1 MSWRSDR
8 VGAAL
13 AGTNPT
19 VLAELDAAFAVIGDV
34 QWLPGY
40 SLALTKEPVSAGQSQ
55 PLRAQTVSGCLI
67 ARSEVGECRDAGIRL
82 EKVARVGAAPIL
94 DSAVIAVTAREDPIA
109 VVSRDVQH
117 GSELVEDVTAG
128 EAVFREHGV
137 PFEARIDARNR
148 ERRRRV
154 RGARLPVAVSRVEGG
169 SDIAAR

>member
-67 ARSEVGECRDAGIRL
+67 VRSEVGECRDAGIRL

-94 DSAVIAVTAREDPIA
+94 DSAVTAREDPIA

-117 GSELVEDVTAG
+117 RSELVEDVTAG